1 MLACKHVSVSLTR
14 GKHCCARLLACS
26 TTVAN
31 TKMCPLR
38 ILIADDHEVVRKG
51 MRALIEHEAG
61 WEVCGIAINGQ
72 EAVDTAKKL
81 KPEVVVLDM
90 TMPELDGLEALRQIK
105 QALPNT
111 EVMIFSAHHSEEVIE
126 QLFDAGAKSY
136 IQKSD
141 AGRHLV
147 AAIRSLAE
155 HKPFFTPEIS
165 QILFSKFL
173 SVNPWKKQG
182 AQKHTLTDRERDVVR
197 LLAQGSSNKEVA
209 KTLGVSVRTAET
221 HRGVLMR
228 KLGLD
233 SLAAL
238 VRYAIRNNIIDA

>member
-1 MLACKHVSVSLTR
+1 MH
-14 GKHCCARLLACS
+14 
-26 TTVAN
+26 
-31 TKMCPLR
+31 PLR
-38 ILIADDHEVVRKG
+38 ILIADDHEVVREG
-51 MRALIEHEAG
+51 MRALIEHEPG
-61 WEVCGIAINGQ
+61 WKVCGIAINGR

-81 KPEVVVLDM
+81 KPEVVILDM

-105 QALPNT
+105 RALPNT

-147 AAIRSLAE
+147 AAIKSLAE

-165 QILFSKFL
+165 EILFAKFF
-173 SVNPWKKQG
+173 SAGACKKQS
-182 AQKHTLTDRERDVVR
+182 KPEHSLTGREREIVR
-197 LLAQGSSNKEVA
+197 LLAEGRSNKEVA
-209 KTLGVSVRTAET
+209 TALGISIRTAET
-221 HRGVLMR
+221 HRATLTR

>member
-1 MLACKHVSVSLTR
+1 MR
-14 GKHCCARLLACS
+14 R
-26 TTVAN
+26 
-31 TKMCPLR
+31 LR
-38 ILIADDHEVVRKG
+38 ILVADDHEVMRTGV
-51 MRALIEHEAG
+51 RALIEQEPG
-61 WEVCGIAINGQ
+61 WQVCGTATNGQ
-72 EAVDTAKKL
+72 EAVEAARKL
-81 KPEVVVLDM
+81 KPDVVVLEM
-90 TMPELDGLEALRQIK
+90 TMPELDGLEVLREIK
-105 QALPNT
+105 RALPNT
-111 EVMIFSAHHSEEVIE
+111 EVVVFSAHHSEEVIE

-141 AGRHLV
+141 ASRHLV

-165 QILFSKFL
+165 QVLFAKFL
-173 SVNPWKKQG
+173 EVNPWKKRG

-197 LLAQGSSNKEVA
+197 LLALGSSNKEVA

-238 VRYAIRNNIIDA
+238 VRYAIRNNIIDP

>member
-1 MLACKHVSVSLTR
+1 MY
-14 GKHCCARLLACS
+14 
-26 TTVAN
+26 
-31 TKMCPLR
+31 PLR
-38 ILIADDHEVVRKG
+38 ILIADDHEVVREG
-51 MRALIEHEAG
+51 MRTLIEHEPG
-61 WEVCGIAINGQ
+61 WQVCGTATNGQ
-72 EAVDTAKKL
+72 EAVETAKKL

-105 QALPNT
+105 RVLPNT
-111 EVMIFSAHHSEEVIE
+111 EVVVFSAYHSEKVIE

-147 AAIRSLAE
+147 SAIRSLAE

-165 QILFSKFL
+165 RILFARFL
-173 SVNPWKKQG
+173 SIGPAKKRGGQEY
-182 AQKHTLTDRERDVVR
+182 TLTNRERDVVR
-197 LLAQGSSNKEVA
+197 RLVQGSSNKEIA
-209 KTLGVSVRTAET
+209 TALGISIRTAET
-221 HRGVLMR
+221 HRATLMR

-238 VRYAIRNNIIDA
+238 VRYAIRNNIVEA

>member
-1 MLACKHVSVSLTR
+1 MEMH
-14 GKHCCARLLACS
+14 
-26 TTVAN
+26 
-31 TKMCPLR
+31 PLR
-38 ILIADDHEVVRKG
+38 ILIADDHEVVREG
-51 MRALIEHEAG
+51 MRALIEHEPG
-61 WEVCGIAINGQ
+61 WEVCGTAMTGQ

-90 TMPELDGLEALRQIK
+90 TMPELDGLEVLREIK
-105 QALPNT
+105 RALPNT
-111 EVMIFSAHHSEEVIE
+111 EVVIFSAHHSEEVIE

-136 IQKSD
+136 IQKTD
-141 AGRHLV
+141 ASRHLV

-165 QILFSKFL
+165 QVLFAKFL
-173 SVNPWKKQG
+173 SVNPWKKRG

-197 LLAQGSSNKEVA
+197 LLALGSSNKEVA

>member
-1 MLACKHVSVSLTR
+1 MY
-14 GKHCCARLLACS
+14 
-26 TTVAN
+26 
-31 TKMCPLR
+31 PLR
-38 ILIADDHEVVRKG
+38 ILIADDHEVVRDG
-51 MRALIEHEAG
+51 MRALIEHEPG
-61 WEVCGIAINGQ
+61 WEVCGTAMTGQ

-90 TMPELDGLEALRQIK
+90 TMPELDGLDVLREIK
-105 QALPNT
+105 RALPNT
-111 EVMIFSAHHSEEVIE
+111 EVVIFSAHHSEEVIE

-141 AGRHLV
+141 ASRHLV

-165 QILFSKFL
+165 QVLFAKFL
-173 SVNPWKKQG
+173 SVNPWKKRG

-197 LLAQGSSNKEVA
+197 LLALGSSNKEVA

>member
-1 MLACKHVSVSLTR
+1 MY
-14 GKHCCARLLACS
+14 
-26 TTVAN
+26 
-31 TKMCPLR
+31 PLR
-38 ILIADDHEVVRKG
+38 ILIADDHEVVREG
-51 MRALIEHEAG
+51 MRALIEHEPG
-61 WEVCGIAINGQ
+61 WEVCGTAMTGQ

-90 TMPELDGLEALRQIK
+90 TMPELDGLDVLREIK
-105 QALPNT
+105 RALPNT
-111 EVMIFSAHHSEEVIE
+111 EVVIFSAHHSEEVIE

-136 IQKSD
+136 IQKTD
-141 AGRHLV
+141 ASRHLV

-165 QILFSKFL
+165 QVLFAKFL
-173 SVNPWKKQG
+173 SVNPWKRRG

-197 LLAQGSSNKEVA
+197 LLALGSSNKEVA

>member
-1 MLACKHVSVSLTR
+1 MR
-14 GKHCCARLLACS
+14 
-26 TTVAN
+26 
-31 TKMCPLR
+31 PLK
-38 ILIADDHEVVRKG
+38 ILVADDHEVMRNGV
-51 MRALIEHEAG
+51 RALIEHEPG
-61 WEVCGIAINGQ
+61 WQVCGTATNGR
-72 EAVDTAKKL
+72 EAVETAKKL

-105 QALPNT
+105 RALPGT
-111 EVMIFSAHHSEEVIE
+111 EVVIFSAYHSEEVIE

-147 AAIRSLAE
+147 AAIKSLAE
-155 HKPFFTPEIS
+155 HKPFFTPELS
-165 QILFSKFL
+165 QILFAKFL
-173 SVNPWKKQG
+173 SCSSGKKQNG
-182 AQKHTLTDRERDVVR
+182 QDHTVTDRERDVVR
-197 LLAQGSSNKEVA
+197 LLARGSSNKEVA
-209 KTLGVSVRTAET
+209 HSLGISIRTAET
-221 HRGVLMR
+221 HRATLMR